1 MNTRRFGIIGEKIA
15 QGFLINKGYE
25 ILETNF
31 YTKRGE
37 IDIITK
43 KGNCIVFVEVK
54 TRTNL
59 KFGTPAMA
67 VNSTKRKH
75 IKSVAKTFLYLHR
88 LCECDV
94 RFDVIEIFIKDGKCE
109 INHLEGIM

>member
-15 QGFLINKGYE
+15 QGYLINKGYE

-43 KGNCIVFVEVK
+43 KDNCIIFAEVK

-59 KFGTPAMA
+59 KYGTPAMA
-67 VNSTKRKH
+67 VNYTKRKH
-75 IKSVAKTFLYLHR
+75 IKSVAKTFLYLRR
-88 LCECDV
+88 LYGYDV
-94 RFDVIEIFIKDGKCE
+94 RFDVVEVYFDE
-109 INHLEGIM
+109 ERINHIENAF

>member
-15 QGFLINKGYE
+15 QGYLINKGYE

-43 KGNCIVFVEVK
+43 KIIV
-54 TRTNL
+54 
-59 KFGTPAMA
+59 
-67 VNSTKRKH
+67 
-75 IKSVAKTFLYLHR
+75 
-88 LCECDV
+88 
-94 RFDVIEIFIKDGKCE
+94 
-109 INHLEGIM
+109 